1 MEVSDKSPLI
11 RLENY
16 TRHLKRSAILDD
28 DRRNGRAARRAVR
41 TDEDD
46 VLLSPQAREVMEARR
61 ALHAV
66 ADMRMDK
73 VAALQKSIR
82 DGSFVIDPEQIAQG
96 LIRESL
102 INDLYIE

>member
-1 MEVSDKSPLI
+1 MEVSDKNPLI

-16 TRHLKRSAILDD
+16 TRHLKRSATLDD
-28 DRRNGRAARRAVR
+28 ERRSGRAARRAVH

-46 VLLSPQAREVMEARR
+46 VLLSPQAREIMEARR
-61 ALHAV
+61 SLHAV

-82 DGSFVIDPEQIAQG
+82 DGSFVIDPDQIAQG
-96 LIRESL
+96 LIREAL
-102 INDLYIE
+102 INDLYI